1 MPNTLAITDS
11 GARRTDAKGSLSADR
26 TVGRM
31 FTLARRSDGGE
42 IGDIEIRLRRP
53 RW

>member
-11 GARRTDAKGSLSADR
+11 GARRADAKGCLPADR

-42 IGDIEIRLRRP
+42 SGDTRLRRP
-53 RW
+53 RR